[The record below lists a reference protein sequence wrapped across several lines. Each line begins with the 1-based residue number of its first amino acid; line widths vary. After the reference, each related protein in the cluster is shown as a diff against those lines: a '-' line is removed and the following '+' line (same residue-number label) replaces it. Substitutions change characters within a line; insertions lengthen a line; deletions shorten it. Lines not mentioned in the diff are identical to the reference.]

1 MPASTLWNV
10 VPPIV
15 NAPLQSCGV
24 DGVMIPSE
32 SAASA
37 TMGLKVDPVG

>member
-1 MPASTLWNV
+1 MPASTLWKV

-15 NAPLQSCGV
+15 NAPEQSCGV

-37 TMGLKVDPVG
+37 TIGLNVEPVG